1 MKKSYQQIKEQYYM
15 YIDNNVKIIKYNG
28 KTIMNDE
35 LYDIVSIINMCSLDM
50 ELKYKYSI
58 SLLNWETTLY
68 SSKFKLT
75 FNYNKFVINSI
86 QNLHNIDMEG
96 YSKLYYLGD
105 IAICSSI

>member
-1 MKKSYQQIKEQYYM
+1 
-15 YIDNNVKIIKYNG
+15 
-28 KTIMNDE
+28 MNDE
-35 LYDIVSIINMCSLDM
+35 LYDIVSIINICPLDM
-50 ELKYKYSI
+50 ELKDKYSI
-58 SLLNWETTLY
+58 SLLNWETTY
-68 SSKFKLT
+68 SSEIKLT

>member
-1 MKKSYQQIKEQYYM
+1 MKSYQQRK
-15 YIDNNVKIIKYNG
+15 NKIIEYNG
-28 KTIMNDE
+28 KIIMNDE

-58 SLLNWETTLY
+58 SLLNWETTY
-68 SSKFKLT
+68 SSEIKLT

>member
-1 MKKSYQQIKEQYYM
+1 MMKSYQQRK
-15 YIDNNVKIIKYNG
+15 NKIIEYNG
-28 KTIMNDE
+28 KIIMNDE

-58 SLLNWETTLY
+58 SLLNWETTY
-68 SSKFKLT
+68 SSEIKLT